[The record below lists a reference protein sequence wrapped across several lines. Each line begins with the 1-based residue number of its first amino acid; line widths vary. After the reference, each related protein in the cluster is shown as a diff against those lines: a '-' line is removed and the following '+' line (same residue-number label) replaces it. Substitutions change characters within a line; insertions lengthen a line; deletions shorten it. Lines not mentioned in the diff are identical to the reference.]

1 MESHSAA
8 KEINDK
14 GEFLSEMNNNDKGI
28 DENINLNVDID
39 MTNHK
44 EKDQISGDTM
54 QTYSF
59 LDIEEFLKSG
69 KVPPG
74 IKEYD
79 DLPAIEPSQPSESK
93 VVKAKKPWETD
104 DNLKNLNFIEN

>member
-1 MESHSAA
+1 MESHSAS

-14 GEFLSEMNNNDKGI
+14 GEFLSDSDNNDKGI
-28 DENINLNVDID
+28 YEKINLDVGID
-39 MTNHK
+39 KKNQK
-44 EKDQISGDTM
+44 EINQISSDTM

-69 KVPPG
+69 KIPPG
-74 IKEYD
+74 IKEYN
-79 DLPAIEPSQPSESK
+79 DLPAFEPSQPSESK
-93 VVKAKKPWETD
+93 VAKTKKPWETD